1 MFFSLI
7 PINKMEKATPTKAPI
22 TSDTPCCKAGKTLI
36 GIIPPNEYP
45 PILKYPRIKRTIA
58 DTIVSLIKKK
68 SSICAMNNPTIANN
82 GYPIDIRIP

>member
-1 MFFSLI
+1 MNI
-7 PINKMEKATPTKAPI
+7 MEKVIPTKAPI
-22 TSDTPCCKAGKTLI
+22 TSGTPCCRAGNTLI
-36 GIIPPNEYP
+36 DKIDPNEYP

>member
-1 MFFSLI
+1 MNI
-7 PINKMEKATPTKAPI
+7 MEKTTPTKASI
-22 TSDTPCCKAGKTLI
+22 TSGTPCCRAGNTLI
-36 GIIPPNEYP
+36 GKIAPSEYP

-82 GYPIDIRIP
+82 GYPIAIRIP